1 MGQGQKLEGVLEAT
15 AIFQMRDDGGQANVM
30 AWKRQKSDSTVRGRL
45 DKFAEG

>member
-1 MGQGQKLEGVLEAT
+1 MEGVLEAI

-30 AWKRQKSDSTVRGRL
+30 AWQRQKSDSSGRGRL